1 MRGCL
6 RRLVGVSSCSCLRNL
21 ENRIRK
27 WGRGSEGR
35 DNLAVKPKR
44 TNKKQ
49 HNLKGELKRLTE
61 KGDIKLTM

>member
-1 MRGCL
+1 M
-6 RRLVGVSSCSCLRNL
+6 

-49 HNLKGELKRLTE
+49 HNLKGDLKRLAE